1 MENRSAVLQP
11 EMECWYLAMVGEEP
25 KCDFNCEE
33 CGFSMP
39 AEAPRIERDEFCEED
54 DFPF

>member
-1 MENRSAVLQP
+1 MKNRSAVLQP